1 MNRSLS
7 LALFGLFL
15 LAPLAAAEPGVHV
28 LEKGETLYS
37 VARRYKLPYEA
48 IAAANG
54 IVDPAKLK
62 AGQKLVIPRLHK
74 VEKGETLYGIA
85 RSYAV
90 GVEELRAANKL
101 AATAVIKEGDVLF
114 VPGGKAPAAA
124 VASTPAS
131 GAGSKATGTASPA
144 SGKTAGGAVVP
155 SGAGGGASASAG
167 SPSVPLPPIVKT
179 SARAVDGKLSW
190 PCSGEASYLD
200 GKLFGILIRT
210 RSGEPSLAVASGT
223 VVSAG
228 PYRGFGQVAF
238 VQSKNGHVYV
248 YGGNEELAVGVG
260 DRIRAGQELGRIGL
274 DPKEG
279 RAVAYFFVFKG
290 GEALDPATVPRD

>member
-7 LALFGLFL
+7 LALFGLLL
-15 LAPLAAAEPGVHV
+15 LAPLAAAEPGVHI

-90 GVEELRAANKL
+90 SVEELRAANKL
-101 AATAVIKEGDVLF
+101 AANAVLKEGEVLF
-114 VPGGKAPAAA
+114 VPGGKGPAAA
-124 VASTPAS
+124 AATPAAGAGTGAKATATSASTS
-131 GAGSKATGTASPA
+131 S
-144 SGKTAGGAVVP
+144 KTAGGVGA
-155 SGAGGGASASAG
+155 AGGGAAASSG
-167 SPSVPLPPIVKT
+167 SPAVPLPPIVKT

-190 PCSGEASYLD
+190 PCAGEASYLD

-210 RSGEPSLAVASGT
+210 RAGERSLAVASGT

-260 DRIRAGQELGRIGL
+260 DRIRSGQELGRVGL

>member
-7 LALFGLFL
+7 LALFGLLL

-101 AATAVIKEGDVLF
+101 AANAVIKEGEVLL
-114 VPGGKAPAAA
+114 VPGGKAPAST
-124 VASTPAS
+124 VASTQAA
-131 GAGSKATGTASPA
+131 GAGTKAAGTASPA
-144 SGKTAGGAVVP
+144 SGKTAGGA
-155 SGAGGGASASAG
+155 GATGGGTAASAG
-167 SPSVPLPPIVKT
+167 SSSVPLPPIVKT

-190 PCSGEASYLD
+190 PCAGEASYLD

-260 DRIRAGQELGRIGL
+260 DRIRSGQELGRVGL